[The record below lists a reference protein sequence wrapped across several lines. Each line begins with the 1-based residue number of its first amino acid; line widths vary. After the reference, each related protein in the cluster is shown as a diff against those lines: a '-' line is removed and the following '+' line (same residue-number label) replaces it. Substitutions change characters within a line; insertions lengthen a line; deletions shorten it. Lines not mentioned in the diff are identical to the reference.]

1 MSNRLYSN
9 RTKIKWKKPAGSKPK
24 AFKSEESANK
34 WAKENNIKD
43 YTLRNLRSEGKKKK
57 IKISTVK

>member
-9 RTKIKWKKPAGSKPK
+9 RTKLRYKKPAGSKPK

-34 WAKENNIKD
+34 WAKENNITN
-43 YTLRNLRSEGKKKK
+43 YTLKNLRKEGERKK
-57 IKISTVK
+57 IKIVTV